1 MTSSIDSVAA
11 RSKLKPRRDA
21 YWHRIAA
28 GCYVGFR
35 KTTSDSIGNW
45 VGRYWD
51 DAQRKQHF
59 NAFGPLDEHP
69 PGARFD
75 KAVELARA
83 WFAHLGMEGLS
94 KAYTVADA
102 CTAYTKHIR
111 AEKGDK
117 AANDVQGRFARW
129 IDSTP
134 LAKVELAKLK
144 RDHIRTFRKSLRS
157 APVIIAGQERER
169 APDTINRDMSP
180 VRAALNLA
188 FADGK
193 VTSDFAWREDL
204 KPIKNASRRRELY
217 LDRKQRRTLID
228 HAAPEITPF
237 LKCLSVLPLRP
248 GALAALR
255 VSDFNARLKTIRV
268 GQDKAGADRRI
279 SLPDAIVDILKPLA
293 KGCTGSAP
301 LLARPDGTA
310 WNKDAWKWPIKEA
323 AHAAGLQPE
332 VSAYT
337 LRHSTITDLVVSG
350 LDLLTVAKISGTSVA
365 MIEKHYGHLRQ
376 TAAADAL
383 AGLVL

>member
-1 MTSSIDSVAA
+1 MASSIDSVAA
-11 RSKLKPRRDA
+11 RNKLKARRDA

-59 NAFGPLDEHP
+59 HSFGPLDEHP
-69 PGARFD
+69 SGARFD
-75 KAVELARA
+75 KAVELART
-83 WFAHLGMEGLS
+83 WFAHLGIGGLS

-102 CTAYTKHIR
+102 CSAYTKHIR
-111 AEKGDK
+111 SEKGDK

-129 IDSTP
+129 VDQTP

-157 APVIIAGQERER
+157 APVIVAGQERER

-217 LDRKQRRTLID
+217 LDRKQRRKLID
-228 HAAPEITPF
+228 HAPPEIAPF
-237 LKCLSVLPLRP
+237 LQCLSVLPLRP
-248 GALAALR
+248 GALAALQ
-255 VSDFNARLKTIRV
+255 VADFNARLKAIRI
-268 GQDKAGADRRI
+268 GQDKAAADRRI
-279 SLPDAIVDILKPLA
+279 SLPDAIVEILKPLA
-293 KGCTGSAP
+293 KGRAGSAP

-323 AHAAGLQPE
+323 AHAAGLPPE